1 MSNFAKGKHAQF
13 ISDRSGMA
21 FPYKE
26 MVKEWNGSRVHVS
39 EFEPKQPQLQ
49 PKPHGA
55 DPQGLP
61 MAKPDR
67 TEPAT
72 QNLLPGNPF
81 NITSG
86 STTITVT
93 EPSHGRS
100 TSDTVVFRNVDG
112 SPGGLAFTVF
122 ENSSGFS
129 ITVTGT
135 DNYTFTIGSSPTVT
149 ERAGGMFVTAGPV
162 TLTP

>member
-1 MSNFAKGKHAQF
+1 MSNTASGKYAKF
-13 ISDRSGMA
+13 ISDRSGME

-26 MVKEWNGSRVHVS
+26 MVKEWNGSRVHIS

-49 PKPHGA
+49 PKPHTA
-55 DPQGLP
+55 DPQGLRNSRP
-61 MAKPDR
+61 AR
-67 TEPAT
+67 TEPQT
-72 QNLLPGNPF
+72 DPLLQSNPF
-81 NITSG
+81 IITSG
-86 STTITVT
+86 SSTINVF

-100 TSDTVVFRNVDG
+100 TSDVVVFRNVDG
-112 SPGGLAFTVF
+112 SPGGLAYSVF

-135 DNYTFTIGSSPTVT
+135 DNYTFDLGSIPTVSG
-149 ERAGGMFVTAGPV
+149 RFGGSFVTAGPV

>member
-1 MSNFAKGKHAQF
+1 MSNFSKGKHAQF

-26 MVKEWNGSRVHVS
+26 MVKEWNGSRVHIS

-72 QNLLPGNPF
+72 ENMLSGNPF

-93 EPSHGRS
+93 ELSHGR
-100 TSDTVVFRNVDG
+100 TTGDTVVFRNVNG
-112 SPGGLAFTVF
+112 SPGGLAYTVF

-135 DNYTFTIGSSPTVT
+135 DNYTFTLGSTPTVT
-149 ERAGGMFVTAGPV
+149 EKAGGMFVTAGPV